1 MKTAC
6 KFISSAIANATP
18 TLFIDVAAGTG
29 SNLRCDKRNNT
40 KGLLWRTAVIA
51 AATGKPSTTGYPA
64 VNANYTGFT
73 AAVTAWVAVRE
84 NVITSYKNY
93 LRYKTTCQKVGKSY
107 LSAIDDVA
115 RTKAR
120 VSGVRGT
127 DITHKNLTE
136 MYEDEWTKVYGEVPA
151 VLALLDTTN
160 PYLSLA
166 PPN

>member
-1 MKTAC
+1 
-6 KFISSAIANATP
+6 
-18 TLFIDVAAGTG
+18 VAAGATDVTKQ
-29 SNLRCDKRNNT
+29 CDKRANT
-40 KGLLWRTAVIA
+40 KGLLWRTAVVA

-64 VNANYTGFT
+64 AHADYTGFT
-73 AAVTAWVAVRE
+73 SAVTSWVAVRE

-107 LSAIDDVA
+107 LNAIDDVA

-127 DITHKNLTE
+127 DITNKNLTE